1 MEGCEK
7 KAKCQGLCD
16 MHYTRLRRHGDP
28 QALMNADRN
37 FDINQRLEYA
47 GWTVVGSGCWEFN
60 GSKRNGYGQI
70 AVPGN
75 RSEIA
80 SRAAYMAWIG
90 EIGEGMFVCH
100 RCDNPACINPEHL
113 FLGTHDENMDDCRA
127 KERHAHGVRQSHAK
141 LTDGTTEEIRR
152 LYATGDYYQWELG
165 EIYGVSQTNVSQ
177 ITRRKTW
184 KHVA

>member
-1 MEGCEK
+1 
-7 KAKCQGLCD
+7 
-16 MHYTRLRRHGDP
+16 
-28 QALMNADRN
+28 
-37 FDINQRLEYA
+37 
-47 GWTVVGSGCWEFN
+47 
-60 GSKRNGYGQI
+60 
-70 AVPGN
+70 
-75 RSEIA
+75 
-80 SRAAYMAWIG
+80 MAWIG